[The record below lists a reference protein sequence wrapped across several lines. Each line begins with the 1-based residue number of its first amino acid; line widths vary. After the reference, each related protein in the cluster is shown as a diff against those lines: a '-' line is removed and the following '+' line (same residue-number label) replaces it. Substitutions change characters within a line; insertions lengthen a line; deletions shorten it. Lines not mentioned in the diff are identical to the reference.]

1 MAYNNGDD
9 EKGMSAR
16 QKFKLE
22 KLKLK
27 TQAKIARAENPRST
41 NINFNT
47 PMGNVGIN
55 RGPQN
60 PTRPSEEEM
69 EPSAK
74 PEGGKP
80 TSSAKV
86 KAAVMAA
93 MGKKKK
99 GMS

>member
-9 EKGMSAR
+9 EKGMSR
-16 QKFKLE
+16 REFKLK
-22 KLKLK
+22 KLELK
-27 TQAKIARAENPRST
+27 TQAKIAKAENPRST
-41 NINFNT
+41 NINVST
-47 PMGNVGIN
+47 PWGGVGIN
-55 RGPQN
+55 KGLQA

-80 TSSAKV
+80 TSSAKA

>member
-9 EKGMSAR
+9 KEKMSR
-16 QKFKLE
+16 REFKLE
-22 KLKLK
+22 KLKIK
-27 TQAKIARAENPRST
+27 SEAKKARAENPRST
-41 NINFNT
+41 NINIST
-47 PMGNVGIN
+47 PMGNFGVN
-55 RGPQN
+55 RGPQT
-60 PTRPSEEEM
+60 PSRPSEEEM

-74 PEGGKP
+74 PKEEKP
-80 TSSAKV
+80 ISSAKV

>member
-22 KLKLK
+22 KLKL
-27 TQAKIARAENPRST
+27 
-41 NINFNT
+41 
-47 PMGNVGIN
+47 
-55 RGPQN
+55 
-60 PTRPSEEEM
+60 M

-80 TSSAKV
+80 TSSAKA

-93 MGKKKK
+93 MSKKKK